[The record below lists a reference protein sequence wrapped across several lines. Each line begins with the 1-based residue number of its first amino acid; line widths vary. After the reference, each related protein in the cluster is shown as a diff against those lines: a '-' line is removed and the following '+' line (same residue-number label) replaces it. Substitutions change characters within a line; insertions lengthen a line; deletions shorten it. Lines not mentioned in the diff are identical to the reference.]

1 MRLMMRLVLAVCV
14 IPAASYGQT
23 APAPGVQP
31 PAEVERLMPSQV
43 FFRSQSATVQIRN
56 SAAFRYSD
64 GMVTLAGIV
73 DTSGYSTAQRET
85 YQFYLLTDV
94 PLEAGGKRIA
104 PGAYGCGFLP
114 EKGFIVLDL
123 GGNELFQVP
132 ITREAAM
139 TRPRPLQMMPGANAD
154 GLKLY
159 VGRDFVTLQ
168 RTR

>member
-1 MRLMMRLVLAVCV
+1 MIRLALAVSLV
-14 IPAASYGQT
+14 PVVTYGQT
-23 APAPGVQP
+23 AGAPGVQS

-43 FFRSQSATVQIRN
+43 FFHSQSATVQLRN

-64 GMVTLAGIV
+64 GMVTLAGVV

-94 PLEAGGKRIA
+94 ALEAGGKRIA
-104 PGAYGCGFLP
+104 PGAYGCGFLAD
-114 EKGFIVLDL
+114 KGFIVLDL
-123 GGNELFQVP
+123 GGNELLHVP
-132 ITREAAM
+132 ITRDAAM
-139 TRPRPLQMMPGANAD
+139 ARPRPLQMIPGASAD
-154 GLKLY
+154 AFKLY